1 MVSGASVMKIL
12 LAGSVALAAVGLG
25 TAAVAADMPLKAPP
39 PVIINNWTGCY
50 VGLSIGTN
58 YGKSDG
64 YAATDASQ
72 APTGTNTLGNIGA
85 QQISDRFN
93 LSGMLG
99 GAFAGCNYQ
108 FVGTGWVIG
117 VEGDWSITNK
127 EGQAFNVPFI
137 STAASPQPGGIE
149 IFSLKERWLGTA
161 RLRLGYSITD
171 KWLWYV
177 TGGAAWA
184 KLDSSQWQTGVFTNA
199 NPVTTTYLQTDWRG
213 GWTVGVGTEYA
224 VGYGWTI
231 RSEFLY
237 VDFGH
242 YTTFT
247 NVPPTGPFLNRANP
261 VTNLSVNLH
270 DYIWRVGMSY
280 KFGWTP
286 AVVAKY

>member
-1 MVSGASVMKIL
+1 MKKFLASVVGL
-12 LAGSVALAAVGLG
+12 GALAAVP
-25 TAAVAADMPLKAPP
+25 AIAADMPLKAPP
-39 PVIINNWTGCY
+39 PVIVNNWTGCY
-50 VGLSIGTN
+50 LGLSIGTN
-58 YGKSDG
+58 YGRSNG
-64 YAATDASQ
+64 YSGTATTQ
-72 APTGTNTLGNIGA
+72 APVSNIALANIGA
-85 QQISDRFN
+85 QQITDRFD

-108 FVGTGWVIG
+108 FVGTGFVIG

-127 EGQAFNVPFI
+127 EGQAFNVPFV
-137 STAASPQPGGIE
+137 STAALLIIPATD

-161 RLRLGYSITD
+161 RVRLGYSITD
-171 KWLWYV
+171 NWLWYV

-184 KLDSSQWQTGVFTNA
+184 KLDSAQWQTGIFAAGNV
-199 NPVTTTYLQTDWRG
+199 PGGPGSTTYLQSDRRR

-237 VDFGH
+237 VDLGR

-247 NVPPTGPFLNRANP
+247 NVPDGGIFTNRANP

-286 AVVAKY
+286 AVVANY

>member
-1 MVSGASVMKIL
+1 MKKLI
-12 LAGSVALAAVGLG
+12 AGSVALAAVGFG
-25 TAAVAADMPLKAPP
+25 TAALAADMPLKAPP
-39 PVIINNWTGCY
+39 PVILNNWTGCY
-50 VGLSIGTN
+50 LGLSIGTN

-64 YAATDASQ
+64 YVATAASQ
-72 APTGTNTLGNIGA
+72 APSGTNTLDPIGA
-85 QQISDRFN
+85 QQISGSFN
-93 LSGMLG
+93 LTGMLG

-127 EGQAFNVPFI
+127 EGQAFNVPFF
-137 STAASPQPGGIE
+137 STLAVLQPSGVD

-237 VDFGH
+237 VDFGR

-247 NVPPTGPFLNRANP
+247 NIPPTGPFVNRANP